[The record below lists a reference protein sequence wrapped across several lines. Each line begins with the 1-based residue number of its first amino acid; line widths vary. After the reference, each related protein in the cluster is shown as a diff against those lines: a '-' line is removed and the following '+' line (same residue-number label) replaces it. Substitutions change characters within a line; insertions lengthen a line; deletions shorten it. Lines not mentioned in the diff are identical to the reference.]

1 MHAVRAS
8 GRRES
13 IDVVFELLSDRHRRT
28 LCRYV
33 MEVDRTVFSVDELAT
48 ALAEGD
54 PSVDRER
61 LEVELVHVHL
71 PTLADRGVLE
81 YDARSATV
89 RLDDERFASL
99 CVELESVAADV
110 CPEVD

>member
-1 MHAVRAS
+1 MHAIGTS

-33 MEVDRTVFSVDELAT
+33 TEADRTVFSVGELAT
-48 ALAEGD
+48 ELAEGE
-54 PSVDRER
+54 PSIDRER
-61 LEVELVHVHL
+61 LEVELAHVHL
-71 PTLADRGVLE
+71 PMLADRGVLE
-81 YDARSATV
+81 YDSRSGAV
-89 RLDDERFASL
+89 RLDDERFASI
-99 CVELESVAADV
+99 CVELESVATDV